1 MCHLKLPDTPAYDS
15 LPKKPCTD
23 VRCRYVGRTFVK
35 VAGKPTDILEKL
47 NEMAG
52 FTPNEEIQ
60 LYEVWFF
67 RSSNS
72 SMNVLLS
79 FLGIIFQEFFCK
91 ELFFHFVQEI
101 KFEPNVMCEPVDKK
115 FTFKAS
121 QVYEGQRD
129 LTREM
134 GTRFS

>member
-1 MCHLKLPDTPAYDS
+1 MVTVGTNFYPKKGTDLALWMCHLKLPDTPAYDS
-15 LPKKPCTD
+15 LLKKPCTD

-60 LYEVWFF
+60 LYEVWFL

-79 FLGIIFQEFFCK
+79 FLGIIFQEFFVRNC
-91 ELFFHFVQEI
+91 FSFCAG
-101 KFEPNVMCEPVDKK
+101 N
-115 FTFKAS
+115 
-121 QVYEGQRD
+121 QV
-129 LTREM
+129 
-134 GTRFS
+134 

>member
-1 MCHLKLPDTPAYDS
+1 
-15 LPKKPCTD
+15 

-52 FTPNEEIQ
+52 FTPNEKIQ

-91 ELFFHFVQEI
+91 ELFFI
-101 KFEPNVMCEPVDKK
+101 LCRKSSL
-115 FTFKAS
+115 S
-121 QVYEGQRD
+121 Q
-129 LTREM
+129 M
-134 GTRFS
+134 